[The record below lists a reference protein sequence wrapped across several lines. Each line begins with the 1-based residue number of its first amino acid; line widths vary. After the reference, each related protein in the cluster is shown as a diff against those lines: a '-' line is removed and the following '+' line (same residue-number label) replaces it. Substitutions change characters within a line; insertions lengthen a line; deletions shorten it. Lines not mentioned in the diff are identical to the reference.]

1 MMRPISL
8 AAVFALTLL
17 GAHDALAQQWIEH
30 RPDGA
35 GYRVTFPAQPA
46 EEVKDLDSVAGPVKT
61 RTSLVEYEDKVFVA
75 IASAYPVDV
84 SAGDAQASLDSA
96 RSGSVR
102 NVDGEL
108 LSEER
113 LEINNAPARRM
124 LIDLP
129 QSGQVADAL
138 VVLDGNRLYQAVY
151 VGPRGSAHK
160 EEANRFL
167 SSFALER

>member
-1 MMRPISL
+1 MIRTTSL
-8 AAVFALTLL
+8 AAIL
-17 GAHDALAQQWIEH
+17 GLMLMGSASAQQWVEH

-46 EEVKDLDSVAGPVKT
+46 EDVKDIDSVAGPVKT
-61 RTSLVEYEDKVFVA
+61 RTSLVEYEDKVFVT

-84 SAGDAQASLDSA
+84 SADPQASLDSA

-124 LIDLP
+124 VIDLP

-138 VVLDGNRLYQAVY
+138 VILDGNHLYQAVY
-151 VGPRGSAHK
+151 VGPRGTAHK

>member
-1 MMRPISL
+1 MIRTIPL
-8 AAVFALTLL
+8 AAVLAVALMGMQ
-17 GAHDALAQQWIEH
+17 GASAQQWVEH

-35 GYRVTFPAQPA
+35 GYRAAFPAQPA
-46 EEVKDLDSVAGPVKT
+46 EEVKDIDSIAGPVKT
-61 RTSLVEYEDKVFVA
+61 RTSVVEYEDKVFVA

-84 SAGDAQASLDSA
+84 SADPQASLDSA

-113 LEINNAPARRM
+113 LTVNDAPARRM

-138 VVLDGNRLYQAVY
+138 VILDGNHLYQAVY
-151 VGPRGSAHK
+151 VGPRGTEHK